1 MDIRLRTLCRDF
13 FFGRTSRDYLS
24 RLPRMTVETLVPNC
38 TTRDTN
44 LEAFDDDITFHRQGF
59 EEQKCGVWL
68 DWMSDSS
75 FMVH

>member
-1 MDIRLRTLCRDF
+1 MDIRLRTMWRDF

-24 RLPRMTVETLVPNC
+24 MLPRMTAETLVSNC
-38 TTRDTN
+38 TARDTH
-44 LEAFDDDITFHRQGF
+44 LEPFGRDITFHRQGF

-75 FMVH
+75 FMVQ